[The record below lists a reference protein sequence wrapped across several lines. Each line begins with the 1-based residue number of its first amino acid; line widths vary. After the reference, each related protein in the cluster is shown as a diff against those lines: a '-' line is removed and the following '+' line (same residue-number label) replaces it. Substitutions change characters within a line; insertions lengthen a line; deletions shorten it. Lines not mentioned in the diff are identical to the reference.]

1 MLEKRGSGNKWRFA
15 VYKRSWSFVGL
26 VVQGLGDWQAQPA
39 QWTQVPKEEGL
50 LPEAEQSKGRSWEMS
65 RAWKFFIHSLCGV
78 HINLMLYSMHSIKR
92 RKPGKLGFPTRILV
106 AFPKRHP
113 WKQLRPKKKPTPSAR
128 AKTTRDSQKHFG
140 QRMEGWGW
148 TFGYKMVSLTNP
160 ERSCK
165 FRKMGHNSPQKKKLI
180 RQQLD
185 HEEKLFWQEGS
196 RQWWCVWNL
205 RLHALQVCDSMYIY
219 IYIHW
224 HIITSSFPEFCRLW
238 RRQDA
243 LLTPSP
249 VGFETVPG
257 PGVKTG
263 NAAVLG
269 LA

>member
-1 MLEKRGSGNKWRFA
+1 
-15 VYKRSWSFVGL
+15 
-26 VVQGLGDWQAQPA
+26 
-39 QWTQVPKEEGL
+39 
-50 LPEAEQSKGRSWEMS
+50 
-65 RAWKFFIHSLCGV
+65 
-78 HINLMLYSMHSIKR
+78 MLYSMHSIKR

-165 FRKMGHNSPQKKKLI
+165 FRKMGHNSPQKKYWLGNSLI
-180 RQQLD
+180 TKRSYSDRRVLD
-185 HEEKLFWQEGS
+185 NDGAFETWDYMHY
-196 RQWWCVWNL
+196 RYVT
-205 RLHALQVCDSMYIY
+205 VYMYIY

-243 LLTPSP
+243 LLTPP